1 MNKEISITGDFTTEK
16 ALEWKEKLNELA
28 STSETLK
35 VDLTE
40 VSDADIVGV
49 NVLVTSH
56 KILSDKNSQL
66 QIVLKKG
73 SRMAEMLHLTKF
85 TTIFKT
91 TEI

>member
-56 KILSDKNSQL
+56 KILSDNNGQL

-85 TTIFKT
+85 NTIFKT

>member
-1 MNKEISITGDFTTEK
+1 MNKEISIIGDFTTEK

>member
-73 SRMAEMLHLTKF
+73 SRMAQMLHLTKF

>member
-1 MNKEISITGDFTTEK
+1 MNNEISITGDFTTEK
-16 ALEWKEKLNELA
+16 ALEWKEKLNALA
-28 STSETLK
+28 VNSDSLK
-35 VDLTE
+35 IDLTE
-40 VSDADIVGV
+40 VTDADIVGV
-49 NVLVTSH
+49 NALVSSH
-56 KILSDKNSQL
+56 KVLSDKNGQL

>member
-1 MNKEISITGDFTTEK
+1 MNNVISIIGDFNTEK
-16 ALEWKEKLNELA
+16 ALEWKEKLNALA
-28 STSETLK
+28 VNSETLK

-49 NVLVTSH
+49 NALVTSH
-56 KILSDKNSQL
+56 KILSDKNGQL
-66 QIVLKKG
+66 QIVLKKA